1 MINEAADEFSVNM
14 YAQKTMALATQ
25 IQTGSLVGDAAA
37 RGIQIVAEDALAHF
51 RGWKQVDPAETRTL
65 LVECLRAFS
74 LRVPVSQP
82 HFAEVLVAVADLI
95 EVGELD
101 WAPTPEED

>member
-37 RGIQIVAEDALAHF
+37 HGIQVVAGEALAHF
-51 RGWKQVDPAETRTL
+51 RAWKQVDPTQTRAS
-65 LVECLRAFS
+65 LVDCLRAFS

-82 HFAEVLVAVADLI
+82 HFAEVLVAVADLV
-95 EVGELD
+95 EAGELD
-101 WAPTPEED
+101 WAPTPEPD